1 MADNSL
7 ALGIRPMAV
16 PDYAGNTMNRVNMMG
31 ALAKMDEY
39 RSGVAEK
46 NALAQLVTQP
56 GFDPATPE
64 SQNMILRAAPLT
76 GPGILEGLTKA
87 RAANVD
93 LQGKQFELQS
103 KKIDAALKDITA
115 YTSLEDTVAG
125 IQKHLALGDIDQ
137 AKADGLI
144 KSLQAAPSFEAWQ
157 MGTVRGL
164 LDAKDRLAQT
174 FTNQNL
180 GGSIRQLATPTYGGG
195 PAVVVPGSTGTVT
208 MTPGDIRASNDAAAA
223 RAVTMRG
230 QDLQNDPNVVANTVT
245 AADGTIR
252 QFNKFG
258 GLVNTVKGAGKPS
271 ATFEKTGAQRTQMK
285 QDLDSTISELE
296 RATKPGGLIETAT
309 GSGIGTARDFGMAL
323 YGGASEGSVALGAL
337 APIYDKVLKM
347 VPRFEGPQSDKDTA
361 SYNNAAGNLA
371 NSRTPPATKLA
382 AAKEILRLMKARK
395 AQFVTRDMAEG
406 SGIVADGVDTSNPF
420 LK

>member
-46 NALAQLVTQP
+46 NALAQLVTRP

-76 GPGILEGLTKA
+76 GPGILEGLAKA

-103 KKIDAALKDITA
+103 KKIDTALRDITA

-180 GGSIRQLATPTYGGG
+180 GGSIRQIATPTYGGG
-195 PAVVVPGSTGTVT
+195 PAVVVPGSTATVT
-208 MTPGDIRASNDAAAA
+208 MTPGDVQRAADARAA
-223 RAVTMRG
+223 RGVTMRG
-230 QDLQNDPNVVANTVT
+230 QDLQNDPNVVDKIVT
-245 AADGTIR
+245 DSAGNVTKY
-252 QFNKFG
+252 NKFG
-258 GLVNTVKGAGKPS
+258 KVIGTDKGAGKPS
-271 ATFEKTGAQRTQMK
+271 ATFEKTAAQRTQMK

-406 SGIVADGVDTSNPF
+406 SGIVADGVDTSNS
-420 LK
+420 LLQ